1 MQISK
6 NLILRTVTAFVLG
19 LGFWLLLIYLP
30 ATYFSYVLIAI
41 LAQIIFFE
49 WKNFFHLRSALFW
62 LTLPLY
68 PVLPFYLLIRLNNDP
83 MYHNLL
89 IYLFILVSSHDTGS
103 YIVGNLIGKHKI
115 SPTISPK
122 KTWEGFLGG
131 WVFATVGL
139 YLVLWEQELSLSI
152 PFITSFA
159 LLICTL
165 AFWGDLFE
173 SWLKR
178 RAHIK
183 DSGSILP
190 GHGGFLDRF
199 DGILFAVFF
208 FYAFRDQLRM
218 IFLLADK

>member
-1 MQISK
+1 MRISRDT
-6 NLILRTVTAFVLG
+6 IQRTLTAFVLG
-19 LGFWLLLIYLP
+19 LVFWLLLMYLP
-30 ATYFSYVLIAI
+30 APYFSYVLIAI

-49 WKNFFHLRSALFW
+49 WKNFFHLRSPLFW

-68 PVLPFYLLIRLNNDP
+68 PILPFYLLIMLNNNP
-83 MYHNLL
+83 LYHDLL
-89 IYLFILVSSHDTGS
+89 LYLFILVSSHDTGS
-103 YIVGNLIGKHKI
+103 YIVGNLIGKRKI

-131 WVFATVGL
+131 WAFASIGF
-139 YLVLWEQELSLSI
+139 YLLLWEQEVHLPI
-152 PFITSFA
+152 WFIMSFS

-178 RAHIK
+178 RADIK
-183 DSGSILP
+183 DSGTILP

-199 DGILFAVFF
+199 DGILFAAFF
-208 FYAFRDQLRM
+208 FYAFREYLRI
-218 IFLLADK
+218 IFLTK

>member
-1 MQISK
+1 MRISENAIK
-6 NLILRTVTAFVLG
+6 RITTGFILG
-19 LGFWLLLIYLP
+19 LGFWFLLIYLP
-30 ATYFSYVLIAI
+30 PYYFSFVLIAI
-41 LAQIIFFE
+41 LLQIIFFE
-49 WKNFFHLRSALFW
+49 WKNFFHIRSALFW

-68 PVLPFYLLIRLNNDP
+68 PVLPFYLLILLNNNP
-83 MYHNLL
+83 EHHHLLL
-89 IYLFILVSSHDTGS
+89 ILFILVSSHDTGS
-103 YIVGNLIGKHKI
+103 YIIGNLIGKHKI

-122 KTWEGFLGG
+122 KTWEGFWGG
-131 WVFATVGL
+131 WSFACIGL
-139 YLVLWEQELSLSI
+139 YLLLWEQAIEL
-152 PFITSFA
+152 PFWFIAGFA

-183 DSGSILP
+183 DSGTILP

-208 FYAFRDQLRM
+208 FYLFRNYLAM
-218 IFLLADK
+218 LFLPPG

>member
-1 MQISK
+1 M
-6 NLILRTVTAFVLG
+6 LTRTLTAFVLG
-19 LGFWLLLIYLP
+19 FGFWLFLIYLP
-30 ATYFSYVLIAI
+30 AHYFSYVLLTI

-49 WKNFFHLRSALFW
+49 WKNFFHMRSALFW
-62 LTLPLY
+62 LTLPIY
-68 PVLPFYLLIRLNNDP
+68 PVLPFYLLILLNNNP
-83 MYHNLL
+83 CYHDLL
-89 IYLFILVSSHDTGS
+89 FYLFILVSSHDTGS
-103 YIVGNLIGKHKI
+103 YIIGNLFGKYKI
-115 SPTISPK
+115 SPVISPK

-131 WVFATVGL
+131 WTFASIGL
-139 YLVLWEQELSLSI
+139 YLLVWERGADLSLG
-152 PFITSFA
+152 FIIGFS

-183 DSGSILP
+183 DSGCILP

-208 FYAFRDQLRM
+208 FYAFRDYLRT
-218 IFLLADK
+218 IFLLSCK